1 MTTHLKP
8 IKLVDRF
15 DNAFEA
21 IARWSIR
28 WRSLVAIFTL
38 AVLGVGLYFANT
50 VRIDNSLD
58 SFFHKQD
65 PAYIAYREYLEDF
78 VSDEVVYLMYSAKE
92 KEHGP
97 FNIEV
102 MRVIAE
108 LTAVLEAEVPF
119 VREVS
124 SLANVEFMRPMG
136 EDDIEIGELLID
148 FPDTQEQLLQ
158 TKQAVMSKP
167 LYTNYLVDTDADYA
181 SIILQMA
188 RASTNTLAEITFDK
202 SKPHTASNLYPN
214 VSDLKVREI
223 LARPEFS
230 QQGVEFFVSGDV
242 AMNSS
247 YNNVVLEDMTYITLG
262 ALLIIVLLCFILFRA
277 TWAGVLGPMAV
288 VITSITLTAGLLG
301 FLNWGMTSFFSL
313 MPTLICSVGIAQS
326 VHVLLEYQRQLEVCN
341 SRDQAIQ
348 AALHKV
354 GGPCLMAA
362 LTTAAGFAVMSVSD
376 LRMLAEFGIYSAF
389 GVLATFLFS
398 TTLLVVFLAGKSSGK
413 QSSEQKKMAVRP
425 SISSSIDK
433 IVRFDL
439 AYPRLIMAFFGVAIL
454 LSFIGMKD
462 LRNDFSFIKDFKPH
476 VEWRQHTEKIQTE
489 MGGMLRMSYLVD
501 TGIEN
506 GVKNPELL
514 KRIEKVQR
522 FAETQPLVKK
532 TMSLA
537 DIMKD
542 LNQTF
547 HANKPEYAQIPDQ
560 QDLLAQ
566 YFLVYQMSGGS
577 ELEEFVNHD
586 FSRTV
591 IELQISMTY
600 GTEVTALLE
609 EIDGFIAQNP
619 FPSAQVRKT
628 GIGLLWVKLTE
639 YISSTQIQSY
649 SLVFIMIAILMC
661 ISFGSIKVGMVSM
674 IPNLTPV
681 IIALGALGWLN
692 IPLDSMKL
700 LLATIAIGI
709 AVDDTIHMVTRFRKR
724 FYQKGNYQDAL
735 KLSLVDV
742 GPALIITSLIL
753 SCAFTTYLLSSTNM
767 LASFGVLLGGTI
779 VVALA
784 ADLVLM
790 PVLLLKLKPFGPEF
804 VPQQND

>member
-1 MTTHLKP
+1 MTAPLKP
-8 IKLVDRF
+8 TKLVDRF
-15 DNAFEA
+15 DDAFET
-21 IARWSIR
+21 IARWSLR

-38 AVLGVGLYFANT
+38 VVLGVGLYFANT

-65 PAYIAYREYLEDF
+65 PAYIAYQEYLEDF

-92 KEHGP
+92 KDHGP

-102 MRVIAE
+102 MRVIAK
-108 LTAVLEAEVPF
+108 LTTVLEAEVPF
-119 VREVS
+119 AREAT

-136 EDDIEIGELLID
+136 EDDIEIDELLIN
-148 FPDTQEQLLQ
+148 FPETQEQLLK

-167 LYTNYLVDTDADYA
+167 LYSNYLIDTEADYA
-181 SIILQMA
+181 SIILQMT
-188 RASTNTLAEITFDK
+188 RSGTSTLTDITFDK
-202 SKPHTASNLYPN
+202 AKPPNPNNLYPN

-230 QQGVEFFVSGDV
+230 EQGIEFFISGDV
-242 AMNSS
+242 AMNST
-247 YNNVVLEDMTYITLG
+247 YNDIVLGDMTYITLG
-262 ALLIIVLLCFILFRA
+262 ALLIIALLCFILFRA

-288 VITSITLTAGLLG
+288 VMTSITMTAGLLG

-326 VHVLLEYQRQLEVCN
+326 VHILLEYQRQLEISC

-376 LRMLAEFGIYSAF
+376 LRMLAEFGVYSAV

-398 TTLLVVFLAGKSSGK
+398 TTLLVIFLGGKPS
-413 QSSEQKKMAVRP
+413 QKHISKPAKMAVRP
-425 SISSSIDK
+425 IISLFIDR
-433 IVRFDL
+433 IIRFDL
-439 AYPRLIMAFFGVAIL
+439 AYPRLIMGFFGAVIL
-454 LSFIGMKD
+454 FSFIGMKD

-476 VEWRQHTEKIQTE
+476 VEWRQHTEKIQSE
-489 MGGMLRMSYLVD
+489 MGGMLRMTYLVD

-506 GVKNPELL
+506 GIKDPELL
-514 KRIEKVQR
+514 KRIEDIQR

-542 LNQTF
+542 LNLTF
-547 HANKPEYAQIPDQ
+547 HANNPEYAQIPDQ
-560 QDLLAQ
+560 QDLLSQ
-566 YFLVYQMSGGS
+566 YFLVYQISGGS

-600 GTEVTALLE
+600 GTEVRALLD

-619 FPSAQVRKT
+619 FPSAQVAKT
-628 GIGLLWVKLTE
+628 GIGLLWVKLTD
-639 YISSTQIQSY
+639 YVSTTQIHSY

-692 IPLDSMKL
+692 IPLDVMKL

-709 AVDDTIHMVTRFRKR
+709 AVDDTIHMTTRFRKR
-724 FYQKGNYQDAL
+724 FYQMGNYQDAL

-767 LASFGVLLGGTI
+767 LASFGILLGGTI
-779 VVALA
+779 IVALA
-784 ADLVLM
+784 ADLILM

-804 VPQQND
+804 VPQQST

>member
-1 MTTHLKP
+1 MTPDLKP
-8 IKLVDRF
+8 TNLVDRF
-15 DNAFEA
+15 DDAFEA

-28 WRSLVAIFTL
+28 WRSLVAILTL
-38 AVLGVGLYFANT
+38 ALFGLGLYFANT

-65 PAYIAYREYLEDF
+65 PAYIAYREYLQDF

-92 KEHGP
+92 KDHGP

-102 MRVIAE
+102 MRVIAD
-108 LTAVLEAEVPF
+108 LTTTLEAEVPF
-119 VREVS
+119 VREAT
-124 SLANVEFMRPMG
+124 SLANVEFMRPVG
-136 EDDIEIGELLID
+136 EDDIEIDELLIN
-148 FPDTQEQLLQ
+148 FPDTQEELLE
-158 TKQAVMSKP
+158 TKQAVMAKP
-167 LYTNYLVDTDADYA
+167 LYTNYLVDADAEYA
-181 SIILQMA
+181 SIILQMT
-188 RASTNTLAEITFDK
+188 RSSTNTLSDITFDK
-202 SKPHTASNLYPN
+202 SKPPTSSNLYPN
-214 VSDLKVREI
+214 VSDQKVRDI

-230 QQGVEFFVSGDV
+230 QQGIEFFISGDV
-242 AMNSS
+242 GMNSS
-247 YNNVVLEDMTYITLG
+247 YNNVILQDMVYVTLG
-262 ALLIIVLLCFILFRA
+262 ALLIIIAMCFILFRA
-277 TWAGVLGPMAV
+277 SWAGILGPMAV
-288 VITSITLTAGLLG
+288 VISSITLTAGLLG

-313 MPTLICSVGIAQS
+313 MPTLICAVGIAQS
-326 VHVLLEYQRQLEVCN
+326 VHILLEYQRQLEIAS
-341 SRDQAIQ
+341 SRDQAIK

-398 TTLLVVFLAGKSSGK
+398 TTLLVIFLAGKPSQTNSSK
-413 QSSEQKKMAVRP
+413 PAKMAVRP
-425 SISSSIDK
+425 GISSFIDR
-433 IVRFDL
+433 IIRFDL

-514 KRIEKVQR
+514 KRIETVQR

-547 HANKPEYAQIPDQ
+547 HANKPEYAHIPDQ

-591 IELQISMTY
+591 IELQIGMTY
-600 GTEVTALLE
+600 GTEVSALLE
-609 EIDGFIAQNP
+609 EIDGFIEQNP
-619 FPSAQVRKT
+619 FPSAQVYKT
-628 GIGLLWVKLTE
+628 GIGLLWVKLTD

-649 SLVFIMIAILMC
+649 TLVFIMIAILMC

-681 IIALGALGWLN
+681 VIALGALGWLN

-753 SCAFTTYLLSSTNM
+753 SLAFTTFLLSSTNM

-804 VPQQND
+804 NPQENT

>member
-1 MTTHLKP
+1 MTAPLKP
-8 IKLVDRF
+8 TKLVDRF
-15 DNAFEA
+15 DDAFET
-21 IARWSIR
+21 IAHWSIR

-38 AVLGVGLYFANT
+38 VVLGVGLYFANT
-50 VRIDNSLD
+50 VRVDNSLD

-65 PAYIAYREYLEDF
+65 PAYIAYQEYLEDF

-92 KEHGP
+92 KDHGP

-102 MRVIAE
+102 MRVIAK
-108 LTAVLEAEVPF
+108 LTTVLEAEVPF
-119 VREVS
+119 AREVT
-124 SLANVEFMRPMG
+124 SLANVEFMRPIG
-136 EDDIEIGELLID
+136 EDDIEIDELLVN
-148 FPDTQEQLLQ
+148 FPDTQEQLLKA
-158 TKQAVMSKP
+158 KQAVMSKP
-167 LYTNYLVDTDADYA
+167 MYTNYLVDIDADYA
-181 SIILQMA
+181 SIILQMT
-188 RASTNTLAEITFDK
+188 RSGTSTLADITFDK
-202 SKPHTASNLYPN
+202 AKPPNADNLYPN

-230 QQGVEFFVSGDV
+230 EQGIEFFISGDV
-242 AMNSS
+242 AMNST
-247 YNNVVLEDMTYITLG
+247 YNDIVLEDMSYITLG
-262 ALLIIVLLCFILFRA
+262 ALLLIALLCFILFRA

-288 VITSITLTAGLLG
+288 VMTSITLTAGLLG

-326 VHVLLEYQRQLEVCN
+326 VHILLEYQRQLEISS

-398 TTLLVVFLAGKSSGK
+398 TTLLVIFLGGKPSQKHSSK
-413 QSSEQKKMAVRP
+413 PAKMAVRP
-425 SISSSIDK
+425 IISSFIDR
-433 IVRFDL
+433 IIRFDL
-439 AYPRLIMAFFGVAIL
+439 AYPRLIMGFFGAVIL
-454 LSFIGMKD
+454 FSFIGMKD

-476 VEWRQHTEKIQTE
+476 VEWRQHTEKIQGE
-489 MGGMLRMSYLVD
+489 MGGMLRMTYLVD

-506 GVKNPELL
+506 GIKDPQLL

-542 LNQTF
+542 LNLSF
-547 HANKPEYAQIPDQ
+547 HANNPEYAQIPDQ

-600 GTEVTALLE
+600 GTQVSALLD

-619 FPSAQVRKT
+619 FPSARVRKT
-628 GIGLLWVKLTE
+628 GIGLLWVKLTD
-639 YISSTQIQSY
+639 YVSTTQIQSY

-661 ISFGSIKVGMVSM
+661 ISFGSFKVGMISM

-681 IIALGALGWLN
+681 VIALGALGWLN
-692 IPLDSMKL
+692 IPLDVMKL

-709 AVDDTIHMVTRFRKR
+709 AVDDTIHLTTRFRKR
-724 FYQKGNYQDAL
+724 FYQMGNYQDAL
-735 KLSLVDV
+735 KLGLVDV

-767 LASFGVLLGGTI
+767 LASFGILLGGTI
-779 VVALA
+779 IVALA
-784 ADLVLM
+784 ADLILM

-804 VPQQND
+804 VPQQST